1 MTIEEKIKEWNK
13 GFSGKKPMSY
23 DEYVCQCCEG
33 YVLANDEFGQ
43 NIVFEDPAEVVK
55 AIKLGCFYNVRD
67 KYLYSD
73 GENVIG
79 FNDID
84 DDAAPWNYIDWLN

>member
-1 MTIEEKIKEWNK
+1 MTLEEKIKEWNK
-13 GFSGKKPMSY
+13 GFSGVEPMSY

-33 YVLANDEFGQ
+33 YVLANDEIGQ
-43 NIVFEDPAEVVK
+43 NIVFEDPAAVVL
-55 AIKLGCFYNVRD
+55 AIRGGNLYNVRD

-73 GENVIG
+73 GKNVIG

-84 DDAAPWNYIDWLN
+84 DDTAPWNYMDWLI

>member
-1 MTIEEKIKEWNK
+1 MTIEEKIKQWNK
-13 GFSGKKPMSY
+13 SISDVEPMSY
-23 DEYVCQCCEG
+23 DDYVCNDCEG
-33 YVLANDEFGQ
+33 YVMSNDENGQ

-55 AIKLGCFYNVRD
+55 AIKQGGLYNVRD

-84 DDAAPWNYIDWLN
+84 DDAAPWNYMDWLN